1 METLMVLGNTHDKQ
15 VTSRT
20 SIRRKKNN
28 NIPNEKKTKNLEV
41 KVEKAQKE
49 RTVSFTQTT
58 NIKKKIRKK
67 IAISPTPPLLTT
79 RGRCI
84 PNKTTDNNAGKIK
97 PKKRLL
103 VLLQLLITNLP
114 KLLL

>member
-28 NIPNEKKTKNLEV
+28 NIPNEKKQKNLEV

-67 IAISPTPPLLTT
+67 NCYFPNTT
-79 RGRCI
+79 LAYHQGALH
-84 PNKTTDNNAGKIK
+84 TQQNN
-97 PKKRLL
+97 R
-103 VLLQLLITNLP
+103 QQRR
-114 KLLL
+114 